1 MRLFEI
7 LDKLNVLDTES
18 EKTDNRTQYISV
30 CPDVIS
36 VDKKGNN
43 GEVKVGIPG
52 NLAQE
57 LVLNDMKGKCILL
70 LVIDLEKYEEI
81 KSLTQST

>member
-7 LDKLNVLDTES
+7 LDQLNVLDTES
-18 EKTDNRTQYISV
+18 EKTDQKTQFVSI

-43 GEVKVGIPG
+43 GEVKIGIPG

-57 LVLNDMKGKCILL
+57 LVITDMQDKCLLL
-70 LVIDLEKYEEI
+70 LVIDLPKYNEI
-81 KSLTQST
+81 KNS

>member
-7 LDKLNVLDTES
+7 LDKLNVKDTES
-18 EKTDNRTQYISV
+18 ENTDQKTQFVSI

-57 LVLNDMKGKCILL
+57 LVLSDMKGKCLML
-70 LVIDLEKYEEI
+70 LVIDLDEYNKV
-81 KSLTQST
+81 KNS